1 MATLKEQK
9 QVIKDLT
16 EILGVDVKRLYAAI
30 TSSLVAEQLSSV
42 DRGKR
47 DGLERDIANQL
58 IYFEVLKN
66 YIGVDQKLLNQELNQ
81 QFEDYKRWIGML
93 RTETNNEPAIGSSVL
108 GADLAGAEEP
118 SLSESL
124 EELEKN
130 RKKLVPEVDDKAG
143 ETMAA
148 LPFEVMEV
156 DGPND
161 DKMRVVS
168 DVSIEDKSRQGFDRA
183 VSETPHHPI

>member
-16 EILGVDVKRLYAAI
+16 EILGADVKRLYAAI

-42 DRGKR
+42 DQGKR

-81 QFEDYKRWIGML
+81 QFEDYKRWIEAM
-93 RTETNNEPAIGSSVL
+93 RAETNNEPAIGSSVL
-108 GADLAGAEEP
+108 D
-118 SLSESL
+118 
-124 EELEKN
+124 
-130 RKKLVPEVDDKAG
+130 RKSTRL
-143 ETMAA
+143 
-148 LPFEVMEV
+148 
-156 DGPND
+156 N
-161 DKMRVVS
+161 S
-168 DVSIEDKSRQGFDRA
+168 S
-183 VSETPHHPI
+183 H